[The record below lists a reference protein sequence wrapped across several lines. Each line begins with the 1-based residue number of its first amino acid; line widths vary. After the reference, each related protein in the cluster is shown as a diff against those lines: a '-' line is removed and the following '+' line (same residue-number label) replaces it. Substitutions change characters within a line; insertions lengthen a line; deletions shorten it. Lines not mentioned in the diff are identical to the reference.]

1 MARGLSQHQARK
13 AAVAALGRSLSRRA
27 KAKCELCGASG
38 SLKVIEV
45 PPIEQE
51 PSSERAILAC
61 HSCQRLMNGQDAED
75 SGVRFLEETVWSEVV
90 PAQLTA
96 VRLVNR
102 FAADGRGWAVAVM
115 DGLYLSPEVE
125 RLV

>member
-1 MARGLSQHQARK
+1 
-13 AAVAALGRSLSRRA
+13 
-27 KAKCELCGASG
+27 
-38 SLKVIEV
+38 
-45 PPIEQE
+45 
-51 PSSERAILAC
+51 
-61 HSCQRLMNGQDAED
+61 MNGQDAED